1 MTYKALIEAISRL
14 IIKRQE
20 NALNAEM
27 VAEIN
32 AKLEKLYAIKYTM
45 QEQRGGIKI

>member
-1 MTYKALIEAISRL
+1 MTWEALINKICQL

-20 NALNAEM
+20 NSNNTEM

-32 AKLEKLYAIKYTM
+32 EKLEKLYAVKYVM